1 MDKRV
6 WTKEIGVWA
15 RTDEVQHTGLEVD
28 LDRAGDIFGV
38 GGFVEV
44 DIDCRISIG
53 EEEGRPVRGKG
64 GKGLRGDGPLSSCC
78 LSKPTYLPL

>member
-53 EEEGRPVRGKG
+53 EEEGRPQG
-64 GKGLRGDGPLSSCC
+64 
-78 LSKPTYLPL
+78 